1 MTQDWAD
8 LLVQL
13 KDPVF
18 RRAYV
23 LGLARV
29 VEIPRTSDPDARI
42 HSGCGSVDRSATGGV
57 VLEEISS
64 HDSRGLGMNQSRSH
78 QD

>member
-13 KDPVF
+13 KDPAF

-29 VEIPRTSDPDARI
+29 VEIPRKKEPEPRI
-42 HSGCGSVDRSATGGV
+42 HSGCEYVDPSATGV
-57 VLEEISS
+57 VVSGEIPGHGS
-64 HDSRGLGMNQSRSH
+64 LGTPA
-78 QD
+78 